1 MEWLLVADIKRC
13 SRLWQDFIVLQSHCS
28 CPGKCII
35 EGCESVS
42 LSENHYKDGV
52 EGGVAV
58 CSEKLLWFQFYC
70 SFNGPRSKIYHL
82 LTFHHTFTNRH
93 FKRFCTI
100 NMFIFLFVS
109 CLHERNFK
117 VCGWKLVNLPT
128 FSLREKKKLW
138 KVDLKKPNRFDLFQY
153 LGRLCKLSKVWL
165 WSVGQKIN
173 WILASLF
180 MVNTDPFLWY
190 V

>member
-1 MEWLLVADIKRC
+1 MEWILVADIKRC

-42 LSENHYKDGV
+42 LSENHFKDGV

-58 CSEKLLWFQFYC
+58 CSEKLLWFQFYY
-70 SFNGPRSKIYHL
+70 SFNGPKSKIYHL

-109 CLHERNFK
+109 CLHERNLK
-117 VCGWKLVNLPT
+117 VFDWNLVNLPT
-128 FSLREKKKLW
+128 FLLREKKKFW
-138 KVDLKKPNRFDLFQY
+138 KVDLKGQQICFNIWVGCVSFLRFDCDQLFR
-153 LGRLCKLSKVWL
+153 RLIESWPVFSW
-165 WSVGQKIN
+165 
-173 WILASLF
+173 
-180 MVNTDPFLWY
+180 
-190 V
+190 

>member
-1 MEWLLVADIKRC
+1 MEWILVADIKRC

-82 LTFHHTFTNRH
+82 LTFHHTFTYRERKIYISKG
-93 FKRFCTI
+93 FVLL
-100 NMFIFLFVS
+100 MFIFLFAS
-109 CLHERNFK
+109 CLHERNLK
-117 VCGWKLVNLPT
+117 VCAWLKVGELANFFVE
-128 FSLREKKKLW
+128 REKR
-138 KVDLKKPNRFDLFQY
+138 VVESRFEKAQQI
-153 LGRLCKLSKVWL
+153 
-165 WSVGQKIN
+165 WSVSIFG
-173 WILASLF
+173 
-180 MVNTDPFLWY
+180 
-190 V
+190 